1 MWESILSVVLLVV
14 GMGLLIKGA
23 DWFVEGAASIAKS
36 FGIPSLVIGLTLV
49 SVGTSMPEF
58 SVSLQSSIAGLNDIS
73 FGNIIGSNI
82 FNTFVVIGVSAI
94 MTSLAVSK
102 DMKKYDLPIL
112 MGIYL
117 ILILFA
123 YVISSGQIE
132 RWEAIIIF
140 LLTIAYTALLFYR
153 SKDEIK
159 ASKENEDNTPKR
171 KWWLNLILVVI
182 GLAAIILGGDLVV
195 DHSSILAKKLGMS
208 DLLIGL
214 TIVAVGTSLPEL
226 VTSVVASKKGE
237 NDIAIGNAIGSCIF
251 NVVLILGFCSII
263 TPATVDIG
271 SLVDCLVMLFSTV
284 LLFIFS
290 FKSMKLNKVQGI
302 IMVSIYVAYLVYII
316 LRNVYAF

>member
-1 MWESILSVVLLVV
+1 MWESILSVVLLIV

-36 FGIPSLVIGLTLV
+36 LGIPSLVIGLTLV

-159 ASKENEDNTPKR
+159 ASKENEDNKPKR

-263 TPATVDIG
+263 TPATVDMG
-271 SLVDCLVMLFSTV
+271 SIVDCLVMLSSAV
-284 LLFIFS
+284 ILFIFS
-290 FKSMKLNKVQGI
+290 FKSMKVNKAQGI
-302 IMVSIYVAYLVYII
+302 VMVAIYVAYLVYII
-316 LRNVYAF
+316 LRNIYGF